1 MTCAATFSWGAV
13 MRFVDPYQCFLEQ
26 RYDRI
31 VFVIGWGERPALDD
45 PADYDSIDIEKI
57 IERYFELAR
66 EPELQQWFA
75 TNAVLRMRR
84 AVMTKKRVLQSAVQI
99 LDLETLK

>member
-1 MTCAATFSWGAV
+1 

-26 RYDRI
+26 RYDGI
-31 VFVIGWGERPALDD
+31 VFVIAWGDRPALDLAKVEHYD
-45 PADYDSIDIEKI
+45 PADYDSIDIEEI
-57 IERYFELAR
+57 IERYFELSR
-66 EPELQQWFA
+66 EPEMQQWFA